1 METKDQILKA
11 MQEKAAPMRTSEIID
26 AVGLEKKEVE
36 KAMKE
41 LKTEESIYSPK
52 RCFWQAK

>member
-1 METKDQILKA
+1 MDPKTQVLQIMKA
-11 MQEKAAPMRTSEIID
+11 KASPMRSGEI
-26 AVGLEKKEVE
+26 AETAGLDKKIVE

-41 LKTEESIYSPK
+41 LKADESIFSPK